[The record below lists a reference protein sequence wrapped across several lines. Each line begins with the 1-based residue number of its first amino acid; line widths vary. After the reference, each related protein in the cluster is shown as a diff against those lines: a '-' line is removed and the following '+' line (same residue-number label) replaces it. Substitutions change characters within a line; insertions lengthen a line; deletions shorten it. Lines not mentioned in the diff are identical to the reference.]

1 MFYNNLLRLCAER
14 NITPTTVARDLQLST
29 GSPTAWK
36 RGSIPRGGTLQ
47 RIAQYFNVTIDE
59 LTEELD
65 DPDSPLHRERGVRV
79 PVTASVG
86 AGIPQE
92 MIYTFDQNDPDAWED
107 IALKDAKKGT
117 HFALRVRG
125 NSMSPLIKHGDVVIV
140 RITGDLYDGDIIVAC
155 AGHESNEGLIK
166 RLEYRDNG
174 ITLLSDNPE
183 YPPIYVSQEEI
194 DNGDVR
200 LIGQCIEIRHRL
212 VRQ

>member
-1 MFYNNLLRLCAER
+1 MFYDNLVRICLEQHT
-14 NITPTTVARDLQLST
+14 TPTAVVKALGLST
-29 GSPTAWK
+29 GLPTAWK
-36 RGSIPRGGTLQ
+36 RGTVPKADTLKKL
-47 RIAQYFNVTIDE
+47 ASHLHVSTDA
-59 LTEELD
+59 LTENLD
-65 DPDSPLHRERGVRV
+65 EPDSTLHRERGVRV

-92 MIYTFDQNDPDAWED
+92 MIYTFDQSDPDAWED
-107 IALKDAKKGT
+107 IMLKDAKKGT

-174 ITLLSDNPE
+174 ITLLSDNPD
-183 YPPIYVSQEEI
+183 YPPIFVSQEEI